1 MNIRVLFFGA
11 TADATG
17 TKKLDLTVEDGTK
30 SLSIFETVV
39 DQFPQLNDHTL
50 RFAVNEEYANGEE
63 IVRDGDILAVFTA
76 VSGG

>member
-17 TKKLDLTVEDGTK
+17 TKKIELDVEEGTNA
-30 SLSIFETVV
+30 LSVFESVI
-39 DQFPQLNDHTL
+39 DQFPQLHSHTL
-50 RFAVNEEYANGEE
+50 RFAVNEQYANGSEV
-63 IVRDGDILAVFTA
+63 VRDGDILAVFTA